1 MAARRKSNN
10 ELTPYVF
17 EGEVMPRRPP
27 ATTPEGREKQ
37 MISLA
42 VDLAEKQMRDGSASA
57 QVVTHY
63 LKLGSTRER
72 LEQQKILGEIELTK
86 AKIQQIASVEKIEK
100 LYSEAISAMRNYG
113 GDFSKENEDDF
124 PPDFEGFADRY

>member
-1 MAARRKSNN
+1 MGVRRNPAPRD
-10 ELTPYVF
+10 EQA
-17 EGEVMPRRPP
+17 PRRAP

-42 VDLAEKQMRDGSASA
+42 YDLAEQQLRDGSASA
-57 QVVTHY
+57 QVLTQF

-72 LEQQKILGEIELTK
+72 LEQRKLNGEIELTV

-100 LYSEAISAMRNYG
+100 LYSEAISAMRSYG
-113 GDFSKENEDDF
+113 GDLSKENEDDF
-124 PPDFEGFADRY
+124 PEDFETFADRY

>member
-1 MAARRKSNN
+1 MAARRRSESN
-10 ELTPYVF
+10 EEST
-17 EGEVMPRRPP
+17 PRRPP
-27 ATTPEGREKQ
+27 ATTPLGRERQ
-37 MISLA
+37 MIALA
-42 VDLAEKQMRDGSASA
+42 VDLAERQMTDGSASA

-72 LEQQKILGEIELTK
+72 LEQEKMRNEIELTK

-124 PPDFEGFADRY
+124 PEDFSGFADRY